1 MDMADDKLEGDLGPI
16 KVSIRGA
23 QAIIIFLLALSLCV
37 LVWAGFEILEIAQV
51 HEIHNSDEHQEITEG
66 MEALI
71 YINSLSQVEKEKL
84 NLMKPQMIREMEYPN
99 PKMPE

>member
-1 MDMADDKLEGDLGPI
+1 MMNDKLEGDLGPI

-37 LVWAGFEILEIAQV
+37 LVWAGMQVLEIARV
-51 HEIHNSDEHQEITEG
+51 HEVHNSDEHKEITDG

-71 YINSLSQVEKEKL
+71 YINSLSQPEKEKL

-99 PKMPE
+99 PHIPD